1 MSKRRKA
8 EQQRANES
16 TPKRRTRADAQQEVL
31 LATPESDRAAEVA
44 DTPEIIR
51 RSPCR
56 SIRQRPTCSDFGPF
70 RRQVFGDDYHFC
82 AECDKWDDLTP
93 DAKLRIRTTKIVN
106 HIERLVS
113 LSVIDESRAALWTI
127 AVENY
132 RSAMDLLRQKEDF
145 TNDGIAMF
153 QKHAD
158 LFFQNWVKLHGNAGV
173 TNYIHMMGSGH
184 FAEYLYKWR
193 NLYQYSQQ
201 GWEAMNSMIKTFF
214 FRRTNHGGAAGNK
227 GTSNK
232 S

>member
-1 MSKRRKA
+1 
-8 EQQRANES
+8 
-16 TPKRRTRADAQQEVL
+16 VL

-51 RSPCR
+51 RSPRR
-56 SIRQRPTCSDFGPF
+56 SIRQRPNCSDFGPF

-158 LFFQNWVKLHGNAGV
+158 LFFQNLVKLHGNAGV

-184 FAEYLYKWR
+184 VAEYLYKWR
-193 NLYQYSQQ
+193 NLYRYSQQ